1 MRIKDVINEGGWDT
15 THTQGTVI
23 TPPVVRAALDV
34 MATFTTDFNIYLKKT
49 RAHGPV
55 KLGRPTGSTAHY
67 QADLAD
73 PRTHDKIYGDID
85 LQMVGPDLGVDTQTK
100 YTNYWNQ
107 QVTEWIH
114 ALKPAY
120 VHSMESVGHPIIKV
134 GKDASGDILVQVDLM
149 WHSADIADW
158 GASRVT
164 PERGVKGLLHGNM
177 FSVLGQLLDMSIQ
190 HAGVQLKTLNGQ
202 HVPFSKQKDTRIETI
217 STDPRNFIM
226 NIFQYE
232 YQAITG
238 QDPKGAKIDPLLAQN
253 PGNDPDTPKIERLVR
268 GIQGLAR
275 SFEANGLFGQGD
287 LAQYSNAGDFMTRFE
302 NRYEEKALGEIASA
316 KRDKAATPQAIARA
330 EDDKKKIMQGLK
342 YAKGLF
348 Q

>member
-23 TPPVVRAALDV
+23 TPPVVRAALST
-34 MATFTTDFNIYLKKT
+34 MQQFTADFNEFLKSQG
-49 RAHGPV
+49 AHGPV
-55 KLGRPTGSTAHY
+55 KLGRPTGSTAHHA
-67 QADLAD
+67 ADAAD
-73 PRTHDKIYGDID
+73 PATQEKVYGDID

-100 YTNYWNQ
+100 YTNYWNGMVNQ
-107 QVTEWIH
+107 WLST
-114 ALKPAY
+114 AKPDY
-120 VHSMESVGHPIIKV
+120 VHSMESIGHPIIAV
-134 GKDASGDILVQVDLM
+134 GADAFVQVDLM

-217 STDPRNFIM
+217 SKDPRNFII

-253 PGNDPDTPKIERLVR
+253 PGNDPETPKIERLVR

-287 LAQYSNAGDFMTRFE
+287 LAQYGNASDFMTRFE
-302 NRYEEKALGEIASA
+302 ARYEEKALIEIASA
-316 KRDKAATPQAIARA
+316 KRDKASTPQAIARA

-342 YAKGLF
+342 YVKGLF